1 MKNEEYIDINKI
13 AELKGLKS
21 NRSLRLA
28 IQKGKYIAREVK
40 VFGGKSYEILY
51 SSLEPEIQE
60 KFQDELIKEAT
71 QSNCTAL
78 VPINN
83 INNKNFITESAKLTA
98 LARVDIVKALQNM
111 RAKYKTK
118 KEADSIFLDLYN
130 SGMYLPKIHKFIGSI
145 SIGTLHRW
153 ITSDDDFR
161 IGSFISVIDMI
172 IAETPTKQ
180 GVLIVRRNR
189 DVSKGT
195 GAMLSPNDWK
205 LGASITDKVVLTM
218 YKMTGEKGWN
228 NQKLW
233 VPNIKLPENIIYYD
247 IVDAK
252 EEE

>member
-1 MKNEEYIDINKI
+1 MKNKEYIDISKAFSSSLVEKVGASTTFNSFVPINKI

-28 IQKGKYIAREVK
+28 IQKGKYVARVVK

-60 KFQDELIKEAT
+60 KLQDELIKDAT
-71 QSNCTAL
+71 QSNCTAF
-78 VPINN
+78 VPINSISNN

-111 RAKYKTK
+111 RTKYKTK

-153 ITSDDDFR
+153 IWAYEDSEDYR
-161 IGSFISVIDMI
+161 VLL
-172 IAETPTKQ
+172 PNYKYTKQ
-180 GVLIVRRNR
+180 GEYNTILTQEMKDIFIKFLLHPNKFSVT
-189 DVSKGT
+189 K
-195 GAMLSPNDWK
+195 SPF
-205 LGASITDKVVLTM
+205 
-218 YKMTGEKGWN
+218 
-228 NQKLW
+228 NQF
-233 VPNIKLPENIIYYD
+233 
-247 IVDAK
+247 
-252 EEE
+252 